1 MVDLIGFAGK
11 KSFLGVWRS
20 SISNLTKDRCGVL
33 LQKMINGFLCISW
46 QTVAGLDGIIEG
58 ITEDDRAILRR
69 NGQIFLNGEA
79 GVKSNAFAFSQR
91 MLGTEDGIEGI
102 VAGIEKRRS
111 LLKLLTKSFN
121 IMAATFIIS
130 GVKISF

>member
-1 MVDLIGFAGK
+1 MVDLIGFAGE
-11 KSFLGVWRS
+11 KSLLGVWRS
-20 SISNLTKDRCGVL
+20 SISDLTKDRCGVL
-33 LQKMINGFLCISW
+33 LQKKINGFFCISW
-46 QTVAGLDGIIEG
+46 QTVAGFDGVIEG

-69 NGQIFLNGEA
+69 NGQIFLNDDA
-79 GVKSNAFAFSQR
+79 GMESNAFAFSQR

-102 VAGIEKRRS
+102 VAGIERRRS